1 MKKSAFVKIIKE
13 MVLEESTRITKKF
26 SKAVEAY
33 KAVEVEMQSLVKD
46 FVAEKDP
53 KKKEDIKNQ
62 LKSLT
67 KKKKQ
72 AEAAF
77 NAALATEP
85 VKLKESI
92 NEGKE
97 VELILSKDENLDRIK
112 KILRTDKKFKDLN
125 LTKWASGRPLGSA
138 RGMLVSMY
146 FDDPKERIQDLINTH
161 NIKVANKSM
170 FESVN
175 ESKNLKKGDILRLK
189 TGQKLFIVGP
199 KGDGY
204 SFTRGD
210 DRRQKDHAPKG
221 WFDMMISTGK
231 MALVESVNEAWSNWE
246 KGKNLKAIVDI
257 SKKNKSKTLLVTD
270 RNNSRIGQFW
280 LKNGKFA
287 KVTVANSGYDFQNN
301 KTSLKD
307 RSDVLYQYKI
317 EESVNEAKKPP
328 TDSTIKPHMNQY
340 SVSDDPYDV
349 AEELGKE
356 YGWSQPQIE
365 KAEKLIR
372 KKYIKESVNEAKEK
386 WVVYDT
392 KTKKRLPN
400 AGKTWATMKAADAF
414 AAKQKNAKV
423 ASAEFY
429 FDKIQESVNEGLST
443 SDQQKVEDM
452 FYAAKDKLGSRYN
465 WKTHLTPIYHDISKK
480 LNLNIDDVSGYL
492 NLVGA

>member
-1 MKKSAFVKIIKE
+1 MKKSAFVNIVKE

-125 LTKWASGRPLGSA
+125 LTKWASGQPLGSA

-170 FESVN
+170 F
-175 ESKNLKKGDILRLK
+175 
-189 TGQKLFIVGP
+189 
-199 KGDGY
+199 
-204 SFTRGD
+204 
-210 DRRQKDHAPKG
+210 
-221 WFDMMISTGK
+221 
-231 MALVESVNEAWSNWE
+231 
-246 KGKNLKAIVDI
+246 
-257 SKKNKSKTLLVTD
+257 
-270 RNNSRIGQFW
+270 
-280 LKNGKFA
+280 
-287 KVTVANSGYDFQNN
+287 
-301 KTSLKD
+301 
-307 RSDVLYQYKI
+307 
-317 EESVNEAKKPP
+317 
-328 TDSTIKPHMNQY
+328 
-340 SVSDDPYDV
+340 
-349 AEELGKE
+349 
-356 YGWSQPQIE
+356 
-365 KAEKLIR
+365 
-372 KKYIKESVNEAKEK
+372 ESVNEAKEK

-429 FDKIQESVNEGLST
+429 FDKIQESVNEGKEEFVDRSGEYELFKT
-443 SDQQKVEDM
+443 FRHGGMMTHIIKKDGKEIKQ
-452 FYAAKDKLGSRYN
+452 YAPNLKQRVAIGKF
-465 WKTHLTPIYHDISKK
+465 KTEFK
-480 LNLNIDDVSGYL
+480 
-492 NLVGA
+492 

>member
-175 ESKNLKKGDILRLK
+175 EGHYEDYLDKILEYLESALKASQSTKFNAAKWYSTALSAAIGPAHYKKIARKIGILKDIEDATYTKRDSKKIEAIINTLKKHMNESLNEGKYNIEDLKYQFPLSIEGILGINPAAFKSIKKQGKDLK
-189 TGQKLFIVGP
+189 VIMSSYIDSGNMNDLLHHINMALDYSLRIKEGP
-199 KGDGY
+199 K
-204 SFTRGD
+204 
-210 DRRQKDHAPKG
+210 KG
-221 WFDMMISTGK
+221 
-231 MALVESVNEAWSNWE
+231 
-246 KGKNLKAIVDI
+246 
-257 SKKNKSKTLLVTD
+257 
-270 RNNSRIGQFW
+270 
-280 LKNGKFA
+280 
-287 KVTVANSGYDFQNN
+287 QNN
-301 KTSLKD
+301 I
-307 RSDVLYQYKI
+307 YI
-317 EESVNEAKKPP
+317 IGE
-328 TDSTIKPHMNQY
+328 
-340 SVSDDPYDV
+340 
-349 AEELGKE
+349 GF
-356 YGWSQPQIE
+356 
-365 KAEKLIR
+365 
-372 KKYIKESVNEAKEK
+372 KYIKTFEAANEVATQVPAKMVAFDDEDDDEETMIKKKKMAGPMGMVGYLGVAEDDEEEESEEERIR
-386 WVVYDT
+386 
-392 KTKKRLPN
+392 KREGRVPGPEGGVGY
-400 AGKTWATMKAADAF
+400 AGK
-414 AAKQKNAKV
+414 
-423 ASAEFY
+423 ER
-429 FDKIQESVNEGLST
+429 G
-443 SDQQKVEDM
+443 
-452 FYAAKDKLGSRYN
+452 
-465 WKTHLTPIYHDISKK
+465 
-480 LNLNIDDVSGYL
+480 
-492 NLVGA
+492 